1 MWRVFC
7 LNNKISNL
15 IFITSDPGL
24 SWRESLMG
32 TLPKSDLTVPE
43 EQGIDEIQARAAWV
57 VMICAAGVLI
67 ILAATFF
74 SG

>member
-1 MWRVFC
+1 
-7 LNNKISNL
+7 
-15 IFITSDPGL
+15 
-24 SWRESLMG
+24 MG
-32 TLPKSDLTVPE
+32 TLPKSDLCVPE
-43 EQGIDEIQARAAWV
+43 DLGIDEIQVRAAWV